1 MGQALEV
8 ANSFYSATNERR
20 IDALRD
26 LVAEDISFVGPTMQ
40 ASGAA
45 EYVAMNE
52 QLLGF
57 HRETRVLQQ
66 FEQNGSV
73 CSIYEL
79 DMSTP
84 AGEDVLTI
92 TMADWI
98 EVADGRI
105 TSQRIYFDPRE
116 FAAAFGL

>member
-1 MGQALEV
+1 MGKALEV

-26 LVAEDISFVGPTMQ
+26 LVAEDISFAGPTMQ

>member
-1 MGQALEV
+1 MGHALDV
-8 ANSFYSATNERR
+8 ANSFYGATNERR
-20 IDALRD
+20 IDALRG
-26 LVAEDISFVGPTMQ
+26 LVADDVSFVGPTMQ

-45 EYVAMNE
+45 EYVGMNE

-57 HRETRVLQQ
+57 HRETRMLQQ

-84 AGEDVLTI
+84 AGDLLTI
-92 TMADWI
+92 TMADWLEI
-98 EVADGRI
+98 ADGKI
-105 TSQRIYFDPRE
+105 KSQQIYFDPRE

>member
-1 MGQALEV
+1 MGQALDV

-26 LVAEDISFVGPTMQ
+26 LVADDVSFVGPTMQ

-45 EYVAMNE
+45 EYVGMNE

-57 HRETRVLQQ
+57 HQETRMLQQ
-66 FEQNGSV
+66 FEQNGSI

-84 AGEDVLTI
+84 AGGVLTI
-92 TMADWI
+92 TMADWLEI
-98 EVADGRI
+98 ADGKI
-105 TSQRIYFDPRE
+105 ASQRIYFDPRE
-116 FAAAFGL
+116 FASAFGL

>member
-1 MGQALEV
+1 MGQALDV
-8 ANSFYSATNERR
+8 ANSFYNAANERR
-20 IDALRD
+20 LDALRD
-26 LVAEDISFVGPTMQ
+26 LVAEDVRFVGPTMQ

-57 HRETRVLQQ
+57 HRETRMLQQ
-66 FEQNGSV
+66 FERNGSV

-79 DMSTP
+79 DMTTP
-84 AGEDVLTI
+84 AGEDVLTL
-92 TMADWI
+92 TMADWL
-98 EVADGRI
+98 EVADGKI

-116 FAAAFGL
+116 FATAFGL